1 MKRLNLALEK
11 DLDTVVEHHEH
22 VLAQQKQRQVRNSNN
37 SNGQRVKIETLH
49 KFQKL
54 IEENYS
60 DKLLKMEC
68 LLHEL
73 ITDQLKD

>member
-22 VLAQQKQRQVRNSNN
+22 VLAQQKQRQ
-37 SNGQRVKIETLH
+37 IETLH

-60 DKLLKMEC
+60 DKLVKMEC

-73 ITDQLKD
+73 ITDQLRD